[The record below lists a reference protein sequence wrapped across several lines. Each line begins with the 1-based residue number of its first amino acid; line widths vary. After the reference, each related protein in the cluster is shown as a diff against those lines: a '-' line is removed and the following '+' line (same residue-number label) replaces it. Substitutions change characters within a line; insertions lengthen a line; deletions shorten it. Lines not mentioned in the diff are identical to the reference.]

1 MKQSLLLVTFWHN
14 MQIPHLYVAFRS
26 IKRLVFQPVSQSES
40 WHAVVGSL
48 NTSQSWIFWLSGA
61 FTLLPW
67 CKVHI
72 LKGLRGVS
80 PDSDDSMINAYLSLL
95 SPPPPAHTPTLHTQS
110 SNGFKKKQKQNKTDE
125 SRQQGRQKAAR
136 RRRVISVGFCPPAF
150 WQESVSILLM
160 FDKTLGQRPVLCVL
174 DDTLCDTVVGLIA
187 QSQLFP
193 KIIWKEDSLSNEL
206 FIFTVLCRSQFIWE
220 DFEMENTIE
229 NCSWWRIQLR
239 ANHTQYVAKTFTTVD
254 EAQHLTLQK

>member
-110 SNGFKKKQKQNKTDE
+110 PNGFKKNKNKTKLM
-125 SRQQGRQKAAR
+125 KAASKADKKQSGEDEL
-136 RRRVISVGFCPPAF
+136 SVLAF
-150 WQESVSILLM
+150 VLL
-160 FDKTLGQRPVLCVL
+160 
-174 DDTLCDTVVGLIA
+174 
-187 QSQLFP
+187 
-193 KIIWKEDSLSNEL
+193 LSDRKASAS
-206 FIFTVLCRSQFIWE
+206 F
-220 DFEMENTIE
+220 
-229 NCSWWRIQLR
+229 
-239 ANHTQYVAKTFTTVD
+239 
-254 EAQHLTLQK
+254 